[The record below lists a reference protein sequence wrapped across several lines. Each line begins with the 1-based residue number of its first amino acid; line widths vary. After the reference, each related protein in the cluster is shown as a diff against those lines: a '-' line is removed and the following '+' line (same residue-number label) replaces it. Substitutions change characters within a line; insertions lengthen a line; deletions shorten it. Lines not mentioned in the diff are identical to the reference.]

1 VAGGVEKVEE
11 VEAEPGQH
19 PTLVGDQLGKDDV
32 IGRDTIGGDKKE
44 VVRVDLVDLPHLA
57 GGDV

>member
-1 VAGGVEKVEE
+1 